1 MLTAEETQDKERPL
15 REAVRDTL
23 RTRIFEGHYA
33 PGTRLVERDL
43 AAEFNVSRLPVREAL
58 RMLPQE
64 GLISDRGARGAE
76 VSTLSPKDVEDLFDV
91 RQSLEVLA
99 CRLAAARATRE
110 DLARLEGLLDEAD
123 RCLAKGAV
131 MEAHRANSEFHDA
144 ITAIADNNFLKS
156 ALEPLQGRMHW
167 LFRHVSDLPEL
178 IQEHR
183 ELYAAIASGDPTAP
197 PPSRRRTSA
206 STASSSPRTSGKPN
220 QPCTGRNHET
230 ARHQPQHQRRRHR
243 PHRVGGPALRAPGTE
258 LVVRTAGHGVEYI
271 ETRFESLIAAGA
283 VAEIIAEYTGR
294 VDSAAADGLPASANA
309 RRRAWWPPS
318 ATPACRP

>member
-15 REAVRDTL
+15 RETVRDTL

-43 AAEFNVSRLPVREAL
+43 AAEFSVSRLPVREAL
-58 RMLPQE
+58 RMLRQE

-76 VSTLSPKDVEDLFDV
+76 VSSLSPKDVEDLFDV

-99 CRLAAARATRE
+99 CRLAAKRATKE
-110 DLARLEGLLDEAD
+110 DLAYLKGLLDNAGAF
-123 RCLAKGAV
+123 LAKGSV

-178 IQEHR
+178 IREHR
-183 ELYAAIASGDPTAP
+183 ELYAAIASGDPDKAAAQ
-197 PPSRRRTSA
+197 SA
-206 STASSSPRTSGKPN
+206 SHIGKYRDQFPEDF
-220 QPCTGRNHET
+220 QKTEPEL
-230 ARHQPQHQRRRHR
+230 HR
-243 PHRVGGPALRAPGTE
+243 KRK
-258 LVVRTAGHGVEYI
+258 
-271 ETRFESLIAAGA
+271 
-283 VAEIIAEYTGR
+283 
-294 VDSAAADGLPASANA
+294 
-309 RRRAWWPPS
+309 
-318 ATPACRP
+318 

>member
-1 MLTAEETQDKERPL
+1 MLAAPENPNTDRPL

-58 RMLPQE
+58 RMLRQE
-64 GLISDRGARGAE
+64 GLIRDRASRGME
-76 VSTLSPKDVEDLFDV
+76 VSGLSAKDVEDLFDV

-99 CRLAAARATRE
+99 CRLAAARATE
-110 DLARLEGLLDEAD
+110 ADLEQLQGLLDEAD

-131 MEAHRANSEFHDA
+131 MDAHRANSEFHDA
-144 ITAIADNNFLKS
+144 ITRIANNDFLRS

-183 ELYAAIASGDPTAP
+183 ELYGAIASGDPERAAVQ
-197 PPSRRRTSA
+197 SA
-206 STASSSPRTSGKPN
+206 SHIGKYREQFPEDSPAAELTLQRKRT
-220 QPCTGRNHET
+220 
-230 ARHQPQHQRRRHR
+230 
-243 PHRVGGPALRAPGTE
+243 
-258 LVVRTAGHGVEYI
+258 
-271 ETRFESLIAAGA
+271 
-283 VAEIIAEYTGR
+283 
-294 VDSAAADGLPASANA
+294 
-309 RRRAWWPPS
+309 
-318 ATPACRP
+318 